1 MSNMR
6 DVNCDNCSATYK
18 ISLDKIKKDKSRI
31 TCRRCQN
38 KIVIYKS
45 QLLEPQEEQAVV
57 SHDDEKTLVD
67 DAAPN
72 PMEGF
77 PADPQTAVSNTQPPA
92 FASDE
97 VSDPTIRKM
106 TPPPVIPAG
115 QRNSNSSVYGSIN
128 DELKPSTN
136 ASNKTSTSK
145 AAMTSTSAD
154 RVQGTMKI
162 LAGVMGV
169 GIVSMALSPFLS
181 GIAATAVGALGF
193 GALVTGLTV
202 VITGDFGFVKPNMA
216 VAAAVGMVAAG
227 VMGGATFQS
236 TPSDS
241 VVDDEKVTGAN
252 IAPPPVEMVASTKS
266 EQEEQKTDSTEK
278 STSSKSSGNASKTQK
293 SSSTGTRNLLTEEF
307 SQAKSTNT
315 VSNTQE
321 RPSSGSTSSGN
332 AGFDDVVEDVERPST
347 PVVASAEPKED
358 LDDDFDMDGFDDL
371 GLDDEPEEK
380 KGLFGRRDKE
390 EEEVAPAP
398 KPKAEPV
405 SSGSGIPTSVLDI
418 IIRNNKDVKGCY
430 IQQRK
435 ETGSMPS
442 NVKIMFTLQPV
453 SGGSKTTTVSSA
465 YIASGP
471 YVGSKFE
478 GCLRSAFK
486 KMSFPSDN
494 TTPQTLSYTLKL

>member
-18 ISLDKIKKDKSRI
+18 ISLDKIKKEKSRI

-38 KIVIYKS
+38 KIVIYKN

-67 DAAPN
+67 ESAPN
-72 PMEGF
+72 PMSGF
-77 PADPQTAVSNTQPPA
+77 SEDPQTAISNTQPPE
-92 FASDE
+92 FASEE

-106 TPPPVIPAG
+106 TPPPIVPAG
-115 QRNSNSSVYGSIN
+115 QTQNKSSVYGSIN
-128 DELKPSTN
+128 DELKPVP
-136 ASNKTSTSK
+136 KTSSTKGTGQSTVS
-145 AAMTSTSAD
+145 AANAD
-154 RVQGTMKI
+154 RVQGTMKL
-162 LAGVMGV
+162 LAGLMGV
-169 GIVSMALSPFLS
+169 GLVAMALTPFMS
-181 GIAATAVGALGF
+181 GIAATATGALGV
-193 GALVTGLTV
+193 GALVTGLAV
-202 VITGDFGFVKPNMA
+202 VITGDFGFVKPNMV
-216 VAAAVGMVAAG
+216 VAAAVGVVAAG
-227 VMGGATFQS
+227 VMGGATFQNSS
-236 TPSDS
+236 TDEVVAEDS
-241 VVDDEKVTGAN
+241 TSRGT
-252 IAPPPVEMVASTKS
+252 IAPPSVEVVASTKS
-266 EQEEQKTDSTEK
+266 DDVEKKEVSASKSTGSVSSSNKGNAEK
-278 STSSKSSGNASKTQK
+278 STSG
-293 SSSTGTRNLLTEEF
+293 GTRNLLSEEF
-307 SQAKSTNT
+307 SQSKPASKKQKGSA
-315 VSNTQE
+315 SDSS
-321 RPSSGSTSSGN
+321 SSGKSGFN
-332 AGFDDVVEDVERPST
+332 DVVEDVERPST
-347 PVVASAEPKED
+347 PVVASVEPEED
-358 LDDDFDMDGFDDL
+358 LDEGFDVDGFDDL

-390 EEEVAPAP
+390 ETAPAP
-398 KPKAEPV
+398 KPEAKPA

-453 SGGSKTTTVSSA
+453 SAGSKTTTVSSA

>member
-67 DAAPN
+67 DAAPH

-77 PADPQTAVSNTQPPA
+77 PADPHTAVSNTQPPA

-106 TPPPVIPAG
+106 SPPPVIPSG
-115 QRNSNSSVYGSIN
+115 QRNSNNSVYGSIN

-136 ASNKTSTSK
+136 VSTKDSVPK
-145 AAMTSTSAD
+145 AAMTSTNVD

-169 GIVSMALSPFLS
+169 GVVSMALSPFLS
-181 GIAATAVGALGF
+181 GIAVTAVGALGF

-202 VITGDFGFVKPNMA
+202 VITGDFGFVKPNLT
-216 VAAAVGMVAAG
+216 VAIAVGVVAAG

-236 TPSDS
+236 TPSEY
-241 VVDDEKVTGAN
+241 VVDEEKVTGAN
-252 IAPPPVEMVASTKS
+252 IAPPPVEMVASTKP
-266 EQEEQKTDSTEK
+266 EQEENRDSTVN
-278 STSSKSSGNASKTQK
+278 STTSKSSGNTSTTQK
-293 SSSTGTRNLLTEEF
+293 GSSTGTRNLLTEEF
-307 SQAKSTNT
+307 SQAKSPNT
-315 VSNTQE
+315 VSNIQE
-321 RPSSGSTSSGN
+321 RPTSGSTSSVN

-347 PVVASAEPKED
+347 PVVASAEPKEE

-398 KPKAEPV
+398 KPEAKPV

-430 IQQRK
+430 IEQRK